1 MGFNFNNI
9 WLVRTL
15 IHIDIGIVN
24 LFIEGRFYRMITINV
39 T

>member
-1 MGFNFNNI
+1 MGFNF
-9 WLVRTL
+9 
-15 IHIDIGIVN
+15 IHINLGIVN

>member
-9 WLVRTL
+9 N
-15 IHIDIGIVN
+15 IGIVN